1 MSAVRIYELVI
12 VLVAAVF
19 VARFSLDLV
28 DFIVLRLYM
37 PIR

>member
-12 VLVAAVF
+12 VLIAAVF
-19 VARFSLDLV
+19 AARVSLDLV
-28 DFIVLRLYM
+28 DFIVLRLYT